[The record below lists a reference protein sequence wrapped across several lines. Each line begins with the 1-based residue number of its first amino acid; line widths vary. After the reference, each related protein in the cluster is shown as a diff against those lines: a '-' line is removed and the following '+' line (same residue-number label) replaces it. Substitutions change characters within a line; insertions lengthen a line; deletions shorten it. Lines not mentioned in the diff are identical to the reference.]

1 MHEKPRA
8 ELRGGEN
15 VFGYGCNGMVRAR
28 EPIGP
33 AAFVIVTT
41 MAAACGCTTSALIRP
56 DDPVFARAT
65 TRMERTITEVEA
77 TGGASAERSLFLQA
91 EAFYR
96 YRFEPPRRGGTS
108 FLAEAAAA
116 ITDFPALQSLAGSL
130 DLVDLRLRSA
140 DGAVQLW
147 ETLLQRYPNS
157 PLRPLTLYRLGWAY
171 RNVGAAG
178 LPRESGDEA
187 FKELLRAGTPAP
199 IAAILPAA
207 RATPSK
213 SKGTAARWS
222 LIPGLGQFYVGE
234 PVNGSVRLAMAL
246 AATAAI
252 VTPAVIGFERGS
264 DLTFKHDWPL
274 LARGLVVLSIDYTP
288 TRTRCAASS
297 SGMSVRRRSSKTP
310 TRMPPDGSHA
320 RWDQLFRALGSSLAG
335 GSGWAIL
342 DWDAYLFGP
351 ATTPTRWHAAR
362 RCR

>member
-15 VFGYGCNGMVRAR
+15 VLGYGCNGMVRAR

-56 DDPVFARAT
+56 DD
-65 TRMERTITEVEA
+65 
-77 TGGASAERSLFLQA
+77 
-91 EAFYR
+91 AFYR

-178 LPRESGDEA
+178 LPRECGDEA

-234 PVNGSVRLAMAL
+234 PVNGSVRLAIAL

-252 VTPAVIGFERGS
+252 VTPVVIGFERGS
-264 DLTFKHDWPL
+264 DL
-274 LARGLVVLSIDYTP
+274 
-288 TRTRCAASS
+288 
-297 SGMSVRRRSSKTP
+297 
-310 TRMPPDGSHA
+310 
-320 RWDQLFRALGSSLAG
+320 
-335 GSGWAIL
+335 
-342 DWDAYLFGP
+342 
-351 ATTPTRWHAAR
+351 
-362 RCR
+362 